1 MIERMN
7 KLSFKILV
15 LLVSFLLNL
24 NAVFSQS
31 VAITDDDNYSPDE
44 TAMLD
49 VKSTDKGVLVPRM
62 TTAERLVIGL
72 PGTPA
77 TGLLV
82 YDTDFNNF
90 YYYNGLTWMGLP
102 QVGISGFGGPLFHVI
117 NSYGDTI
124 FAVYDDG
131 VQIVVPQGVK
141 GKVGGFAVSGRSPS
155 KTEAPDNYLVITPDS
170 ARIYI
175 NDTVTVKGKVGGFA
189 ISGRSPSKGVAND
202 IFFATVDSTR
212 IYVDETITAKGKVGG
227 FAISGRSP
235 SKATTQKFMD
245 MTKENYFIGHESGIS
260 NTTGKFNSFFGYQA
274 GKSNMDGNENI
285 FIGYQSGLSNVGG
298 NLNTFL
304 GYQAGHNNTGS
315 DNTFI
320 GNKAGSIHQSRGGN
334 VFIGSNAGD
343 SALNGERNIFIGE
356 SAGHS
361 ITDGSWN
368 NFIGYQSGYENSTG
382 GYNNFIGYQSGLNN
396 SSGIHNIFI
405 GYQCGLNNTT
415 GFTNVFIGDYAGKG
429 NDNGQNNI
437 YIGPSSGLN
446 TGSKFRNTF
455 IGGYTGS
462 NSGGSDNVFIGYK
475 AGQNEAG
482 SDKLYI
488 SNNTATLIYGDFA
501 AHRVGIYTIYPSVA
515 LDVNGNGRFR
525 AITSGVYLGAVNRT
539 ADGTLTTSTSD
550 IRLKENIKPLQNSLD
565 KVKNL
570 QGVSFNWKNDELKS
584 AKIGLI
590 AQDVE
595 KILPELVFTNPTDG
609 YKGINYAEMSA
620 VLIEAIKEQ
629 QIQIDELKKL
639 IQIKDI
645 ELQKTN
651 ITEDQLN
658 TLIEEN
664 NKLKQD
670 ITEIKELI
678 QLNTK

>member
-1 MIERMN
+1 MN
-7 KLSFKILV
+7 KKTFKVLILV
-15 LLVSFLLNL
+15 ILIVISTNS
-24 NAVFSQS
+24 VFSQS
-31 VAITDDDNYSPDE
+31 VAVTDNDLYTPDP

-49 VKSTDKGVLVPRM
+49 VMSTDKGMLVPRM
-62 TTAERLVIGL
+62 TTVERLVIGL
-72 PGTPA
+72 PGVPA
-77 TGLLV
+77 TGLMV

-90 YYYNGLTWMGLP
+90 FYYNGLTWMSFP
-102 QVGISGFGGPLFHVI
+102 QIGSSGFGGPLFHVI

-131 VQIVVPQGVK
+131 VQIIVPQG
-141 GKVGGFAVSGRSPS
+141 
-155 KTEAPDNYLVITPDS
+155 
-170 ARIYI
+170 
-175 NDTVTVKGKVGGFA
+175 VKGKVGGFA
-189 ISGRSPSKGVAND
+189 ISGRSPSKTTPDNYMVITPDSARIYIND
-202 IFFATVDSTR
+202 TVTAKGKVGGFAISGRSPSKGTSNDVFFATVDSTR
-212 IYVDETITAKGKVGG
+212 IYVDESNAKGKVGG

-260 NTTGKFNSFFGYQA
+260 NTTGKYNSFFGYQA
-274 GKSNMDGNENI
+274 GKSNMEGNENI

-320 GNKAGSIHQSRGGN
+320 GNKAGSLHQSKGGN

-368 NFIGYQSGYENSTG
+368 NFIGYQSGFENSTG
-382 GYNNFIGYQSGLNN
+382 GYNNFIGYQSGLSN

-405 GYQCGLNNTT
+405 GYQCGMNNTT
-415 GFTNVFIGDYAGKG
+415 GFTNVFIGDWAGKE
-429 NDNGQNNI
+429 NVNGQNNV

-446 TGSKFRNTF
+446 TGTKFRNTF

-475 AGQNEAG
+475 AGQSEAG
-482 SDKLYI
+482 SNKLYI
-488 SNNTATLIYGDFA
+488 SNNTANLIYGDFS
-501 AHRVGIYTIYPSVA
+501 AHRVGIYTISPSVA

-525 AITSGVYLGAVNRT
+525 SISSGAYLGVVNRT

-550 IRLKENIKPLQNSLD
+550 IRLKENIKPLQNSLE

-584 AKIGLI
+584 PKIGLI

-609 YKGINYAEMSA
+609 YKGINYAEINA

-629 QIQIDELKKL
+629 QKQIDDLKKL
-639 IQIKDI
+639 IQQKDF
-645 ELQKTN
+645 ELHKADVNDEQIN
-651 ITEDQLN
+651 L
-658 TLIEEN
+658 LIEEN
-664 NKLKQD
+664 KKLKND
-670 ITEIKELI
+670 ISHIMDLLQSNVIKE
-678 QLNTK
+678 